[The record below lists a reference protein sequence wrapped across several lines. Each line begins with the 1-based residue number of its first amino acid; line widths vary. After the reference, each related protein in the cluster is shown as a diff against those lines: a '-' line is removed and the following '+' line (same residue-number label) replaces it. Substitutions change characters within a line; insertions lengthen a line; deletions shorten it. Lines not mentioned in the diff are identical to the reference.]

1 MDDSFSFGVKKRE
14 GLILMAS
21 CALIMHRFFRD
32 QQGLGMVSK
41 PRVPLF
47 QHAKYLNLLVEIE
60 TWMS

>member
-1 MDDSFSFGVKKRE
+1 
-14 GLILMAS
+14 MAS